1 MDTPPPLDQ
10 QPAVPAVG
18 SNDKILA
25 VLCHA
30 SPLFALAFILPLI
43 VYLLKKD
50 ESDFVKE
57 QSREAL
63 NFHITAFLAGLLA
76 SLLIFAFIGAV
87 LLPLIG
93 IAVVV
98 LAIVATI
105 KVLDG
110 KPYLY
115 PCILRLVK

>member
-1 MDTPPPLDQ
+1 MDTPPPLAQ
-10 QPAVPAVG
+10 QPAPG
-18 SNDKILA
+18 SSDKILA

-30 SPLFALAFILPLI
+30 SPIFALAFILPLI

-63 NFHITAFLAGLLA
+63 NFHITAFIAALVA
-76 SLLIFAFIGAV
+76 SLLMFAFVGAI

-93 IAVVV
+93 LAVLV

-115 PCILRLVK
+115 PFILRLVK